1 MMLMGL
7 LIFSGSLSQCSAI
20 LNVTLA
26 SDADGWT
33 KAVNGQ
39 LLTKLAQDSRVKLVG
54 FVPKYTPQQ
63 KEHARSLNIELVDA
77 KEISGYSPVELL
89 AYPPDGLD
97 IDILIIHAY
106 GHDLGRQ
113 AQIIRDTKKC
123 KWVHVVHTIS
133 EELEKFAERSASSA
147 VVQESEHEL
156 QTALCERADLVIAIG
171 PKVAEA
177 YKAALHFCGKDKN
190 VIDLTP
196 TITEEFLGVRQM
208 EGEAGEKF
216 RVLISGS
223 AKYFKVKGCD
233 IAAKAIKLL
242 QDSSYLLLFV
252 GQPNDNAA
260 QLKQDLLKE
269 GLSLHQLTMRTS
281 SGDTEY
287 WRRLLCEVD
296 LLIKPSRTEGFGI
309 SGLRAISADLPV
321 LVSGNCGLGM
331 VLKKLPSGKQH
342 VVESDDPRVW
352 ADKIKEVRAKDP
364 KACRLQSEKLRN
376 EYKNHFSWE
385 TQCDQLVETMFTMV
399 PAKSGMFKSIS
410 CCIELFH
417 IKFNKLMSVFYIS
430 PVIDHEFR
438 HNIIKVNCGSRRR

>member
-1 MMLMGL
+1 MLLGL
-7 LIFSGSLSQCSAI
+7 LIFSGSQCSAV
-20 LNVTLA
+20 LHVTLA
-26 SDADGWT
+26 SDADGWN

-39 LLTKLAQDSRVKLVG
+39 LLTKLAQDKRVKLVG
-54 FVPKYTPQQ
+54 FVPQYTPQQ

-77 KEISGYSPVELL
+77 KELHGYPPKELL
-89 AYPPDGLD
+89 AHPPDGLD

-106 GHDLGRQ
+106 GRDLGRQ
-113 AQIIRDTKKC
+113 AQIIRNDKNC

-133 EELEKFAERSASSA
+133 EELETFSEELERFPERSASSR

-156 QTALCERADLVIAIG
+156 QAKLCGKADLVIAIG

-177 YKAALHFCGKDKN
+177 YKAALHFDGKDKN

-196 TITEEFLGVRQM
+196 AITEEFLGVREM
-208 EGEAGEKF
+208 DGGAGEKF

-223 AKYFKVKGCD
+223 TTYFKVKGCD
-233 IAAKAIKLL
+233 IAAKAIKLV

-269 GLSLHQLTMRTS
+269 GISLNQLTMRTS
-281 SGDTEY
+281 SADTEY

-331 VLKKLPSGKQH
+331 ALKKLRSGKQH
-342 VVESDDPRVW
+342 VVESEDPQVW
-352 ADKIKEVRAKDP
+352 ADKIREVREKDP
-364 KACRLQSEKLRN
+364 KARRLQSEDLRN
-376 EYKNHFSWE
+376 EYMVFFSGE
-385 TQCDQLVETMFTMV
+385 TQYEQLVEKLFTMV
-399 PAKSGMFKSIS
+399 PAKSGNYVYFSVSYFI
-410 CCIELFH
+410 L
-417 IKFNKLMSVFYIS
+417 KLIHLPYL
-430 PVIDHEFR
+430 
-438 HNIIKVNCGSRRR
+438 

>member
-1 MMLMGL
+1 MDFLV
-7 LIFSGSLSQCSAI
+7 ISGSLSQYSTM
-20 LNVTLA
+20 LKVTLA
-26 SDADGWT
+26 SDADGWN
-33 KAVNGQ
+33 KAVNEQ
-39 LLTKLAQDSRVKLVG
+39 LLTKLAQDTRVKLVG

-106 GHDLGRQ
+106 GRDLGRQ
-113 AQIIRDTKKC
+113 AQIIRETKKC

-147 VVQESEHEL
+147 AIHQSEHEL
-156 QTALCERADLVIAIG
+156 QTVLCEKADLVIAIG

-177 YKAALHFCGKDKN
+177 YKSALRFCGKDKN

-196 TITEEFLGVRQM
+196 AVTEEFLGVRQM
-208 EGEAGEKF
+208 GESTGDKF

-223 AKYFKVKGCD
+223 TKYFKVKGCD
-233 IAAKAIKLL
+233 IAAKAIKLV
-242 QDSSYLLLFV
+242 QDSSYLLLFA

-260 QLKQDLLKE
+260 QLKQALLEE
-269 GLSLHQLTMRTS
+269 GINLNQLTMRTS

-331 VLKKLPSGKQH
+331 VLKKLPSGEQH
-342 VVESDDPRVW
+342 VVESDNPQVW
-352 ADKIKEVRAKDP
+352 ADKIKEVRAKSP
-364 KACRLQSEKLRN
+364 KVRKSDSKKLRN
-376 EYKNHFSWE
+376 EYRSHFSWA
-385 TQCDQLVETMFTMV
+385 TQYEQLVEIMFGMV

-410 CCIELFH
+410 CCISYFTL
-417 IKFNKLMSVFYIS
+417 S
-430 PVIDHEFR
+430 
-438 HNIIKVNCGSRRR
+438 

>member
-1 MMLMGL
+1 MMLMDL
-7 LIFSGSLSQCSAI
+7 LIFSGSLSQYSSI

-26 SDADGWT
+26 SDADGWN

-106 GHDLGRQ
+106 GRDLGRQ
-113 AQIIRDTKKC
+113 AQIIQETKQC

-133 EELEKFAERSASSA
+133 EELEKFIQRSASST

-156 QTALCERADLVIAIG
+156 QTALCERADLVIAVG

-177 YKAALHFCGKDKN
+177 YKSALRFCGKDKI

-196 TITEEFLGVRQM
+196 AVTEEFVGVRQM
-208 EGEAGEKF
+208 DGSAEEKF

-223 AKYFKVKGCD
+223 TKYFKVKGCD

-252 GQPNDNAA
+252 GQPTDNTA
-260 QLKQDLLKE
+260 QLKQALLKE
-269 GLSLHQLTMRTS
+269 GINLNQLTVRTT
-281 SGDTEY
+281 SGDTEH
-287 WRRLLCEVD
+287 WCRLLCEVD

-342 VVESDDPRVW
+342 IVESEDPQVW
-352 ADKIKEVRAKDP
+352 ADKIKEIRAKDP
-364 KACRLQSEKLRN
+364 KARRLQSEKLRN
-376 EYKNHFSWE
+376 EYTSHFSWE
-385 TQCDQLVETMFTMV
+385 TQCGQLVETMLTMV
-399 PAKSGMFKSIS
+399 PAKSGMLKSIS
-410 CCIELFH
+410 FCLSYFMGLSCYW
-417 IKFNKLMSVFYIS
+417 S
-430 PVIDHEFR
+430 
-438 HNIIKVNCGSRRR
+438 

>member
-1 MMLMGL
+1 MDL
-7 LIFSGSLSQCSAI
+7 LIVSASLSQSSAM
-20 LNVTLA
+20 LNVTIA
-26 SDADGWT
+26 SDADGWN

-39 LLTKLAQDSRVKLVG
+39 LLTKLAQDIRVKLVG

-63 KEHARSLNIELVDA
+63 KEHARTLNIELVDA

-89 AYPPDGLD
+89 AYPPHDLD
-97 IDILIIHAY
+97 IDILMIHAY
-106 GHDLGRQ
+106 GRDLGRQ
-113 AQIIRDTKKC
+113 AQIIRETKKC

-147 VVQESEHEL
+147 VVQESDHEL
-156 QTALCERADLVIAIG
+156 QTALCEKADLVIAVG

-177 YKAALHFCGKDKN
+177 YKSALCFCGKDKN

-196 TITEEFLGVRQM
+196 TVTEEFLGVRQM
-208 EGEAGEKF
+208 DGSAGETF

-223 AKYFKVKGCD
+223 TKYFKVKGCD
-233 IAAKAIKLL
+233 IAAKAIKLV
-242 QDSSYLLLFV
+242 QDSSYHLLFV
-252 GQPNDNAA
+252 GKPNDNAA
-260 QLKQDLLKE
+260 QLKQALLEE
-269 GLSLHQLTMRTS
+269 GINLNQLTMRTS
-281 SGDTEY
+281 SDDTEY

-342 VVESDDPRVW
+342 VVESEDPQVW
-352 ADKIKEVRAKDP
+352 ADKIKEVRAKNP
-364 KACRLQSEKLRN
+364 TVRKLQSQKLRH
-376 EYKNHFSWE
+376 EYRSHFSWE
-385 TQCDQLVETMFTMV
+385 TQCDQLVEIMFGMV

-410 CCIELFH
+410 C
-417 IKFNKLMSVFYIS
+417 YIS
-430 PVIDHEFR
+430 YF
-438 HNIIKVNCGSRRR
+438 IIKCYVIVMFYYVRVLLLIMNFIITLSK